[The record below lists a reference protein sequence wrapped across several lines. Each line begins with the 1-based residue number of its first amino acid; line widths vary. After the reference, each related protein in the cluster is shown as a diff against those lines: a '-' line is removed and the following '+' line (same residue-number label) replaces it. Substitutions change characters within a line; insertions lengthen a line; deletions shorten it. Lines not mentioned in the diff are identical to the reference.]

1 MEWLVI
7 AGLGVWVWLQSRRID
22 TLTRRL
28 ATLEHAAAP
37 ATAPEAAD
45 KSQLE
50 PLLLTTPAPPEDE
63 EPLLLDTPIA
73 NDEDEPLLLDTPLP
87 EASNDDDDWAK
98 PLPPI
103 PEAARP
109 APHRA
114 KRELR
119 FDQWLA
125 ENGLAWLAGGAF
137 ALGAIFLVSFAAQ
150 QDWFTPPV
158 QLACALAL
166 GLALIG
172 VSEWA
177 RRGNVATAS
186 ARGAGVYGM
195 VCHRRTGCVGVAAVT
210 AHRHADAKA

>member
-109 APHRA
+109 APHRP
-114 KRELR
+114 KRE
-119 FDQWLA
+119 
-125 ENGLAWLAGGAF
+125 GG
-137 ALGAIFLVSFAAQ
+137 GR
-150 QDWFTPPV
+150 P
-158 QLACALAL
+158 
-166 GLALIG
+166 
-172 VSEWA
+172 E
-177 RRGNVATAS
+177 RRRPS
-186 ARGAGVYGM
+186 
-195 VCHRRTGCVGVAAVT
+195 
-210 AHRHADAKA
+210 